1 MGHIL
6 VIAEKPSAA
15 AKIASS
21 LADGD
26 VKTLKNE
33 KATYHELTHKGR
45 KVFVVPSVGH
55 VYGLIEAKKNGWRY
69 PVFETKWTEIWNS
82 NKAADFSK
90 PYLENFKKM
99 AEGAEEFVS
108 ATDYD
113 TEGSVIAYNIMR
125 FACGT
130 EKGKRMKFSTLTKD
144 ELVNAFET
152 ATETLDYPQIEGGL
166 TRHELD
172 WLYGINLTRALTLA
186 VKAAGRWSIIS
197 TGRVQG
203 PALAILA
210 KRELEIRKFVPVP
223 FWQLE
228 LHATKDGQVITALHV
243 ADKFWKKEEAD
254 GALKSATGPAVVE
267 SLTRKQ
273 YKQEVPTPF
282 DLTKLQTEAYRHF
295 GYTPNVTQQIAQA
308 LYEKGLISY
317 PRTSSQKLPA
327 QLGLRGIM
335 EKIAGQKHYAALAN
349 RLLEK
354 KELAPHEGEKSDPAH
369 PAIFPTGE
377 KPKGLTSMQERV
389 YDLVVRRFLSVF
401 GEPSVRETLTVVFDV
416 NGEKFSASGRRTV
429 ETGWMDFYGP
439 YAKFDEVTLPRLKE
453 GENLEVERIDLLTK
467 ETQPPSRYNAA
478 SLIKMLEKQNLG
490 TKATR
495 AEIIQTLYKRGYIK
509 DKSIE
514 VTDLGLSVA
523 KTLKKHVPQ
532 ILSVEMTRELETKM
546 EGVREE
552 IVKREAVI
560 AEAKEIL
567 EKLLE
572 SFKTQEKAIGEE
584 LVSALSET
592 QRQNSLL
599 GPCKLCGGTLK
610 KIFNPRTRKSF
621 VGCTGYPNCKNSFP
635 LPLGALIEA
644 SEKTCEQC
652 GTPIIKVIRKARR
665 PFNMCLDPKCPTKA
679 EWGKKQKKAKDTDIA
694 AADSEE

>member
-1 MGHIL
+1 MGHVL

-26 VKTLKNE
+26 VKTFKNG
-33 KATYHELTHKGR
+33 KAVYHELDRGGR
-45 KVFVVPSVGH
+45 KIFVVPAVGH
-55 VYGLIEAKKNGWRY
+55 IYGLIEANKNGWRY

-82 NKAADFSK
+82 NKQADFSK
-90 PYLENFKKM
+90 PYLENFQKLAKE
-99 AEGAEEFVS
+99 ADEFVS

-113 TEGSVIAYNIMR
+113 TEGSVIAFNIMR

-130 EKGKRMKFSTLTKD
+130 EKGRRMKFSTLTKD
-144 ELVNAFET
+144 ELINAFEE
-152 ATETLDYPQIEGGL
+152 AAETLDYPQIEGGL

-172 WLYGINLTRALTLA
+172 WLYGINLTRAMTLA
-186 VKAAGRWSIIS
+186 IKAAGRWSIIS

-210 KRELEIRKFVPVP
+210 KRELEIKKFVPVP

-228 LHATKDGQVITALHV
+228 LHTTKTNQEIVALHI

-254 GALKSATGPAVVE
+254 GALARATGPAVVA
-267 SLTRKQ
+267 SLTKKQ

-317 PRTSSQKLPA
+317 PRTSSQKLPV
-327 QLGLRGIM
+327 QLGLRGIV
-335 EKIAGQKHYAALAN
+335 EKIATQKHYAELAG

-354 KELAPHEGEKSDPAH
+354 KELTPHEGEKADPAH

-377 KPKGLTSMQERV
+377 KPKGLTAMQEKV
-389 YDLVVRRFLSVF
+389 YDLVVRRFLAVF
-401 GEPSVRETLTVVFDV
+401 AEPALRETLTVVLDV
-416 NGEKFSASGRRTV
+416 NGEQFVTAGRRTV

-439 YAKFDEVTLPRLKE
+439 YAKFDEVTLPALKE
-453 GENLEVERIDLLTK
+453 GEKLAVDRIDMLAK

-514 VTDLGLSVA
+514 VTDLGLAVA

-532 ILSVEMTRELETKM
+532 ILSVEMTREFETKM
-546 EGVREE
+546 EGVREN
-552 IVKREAVI
+552 IIKREKVI
-560 AEAKEIL
+560 EEAKSVL
-567 EKLLE
+567 AKLLE
-572 SFKTQEKAIGEE
+572 SFKGQEKEIGEE
-584 LVSALSET
+584 LLGALSET
-592 QRQNSLL
+592 QRLSSLL

-621 VGCTGYPNCKNSFP
+621 VGCTGYPNCRNSFP

-644 SEKTCEQC
+644 AEKTCEQC
-652 GTPIIKVIRKARR
+652 GTPIIKVIRKGRR

-679 EWGKKQKKAKDTDIA
+679 EWGKKDKKVKDGDA
-694 AADSEE
+694 PAVESKE